1 MRRGLTDRK
10 AQQTSLLRPRRKY
23 NERRR
28 SLLTVRVHYDKLIGL
43 HASAL
48 EAKRMR
54 RGLTNSKASRA
65 EACKPMSLS

>member
-1 MRRGLTDRK
+1 
-10 AQQTSLLRPRRKY
+10 
-23 NERRR
+23 
-28 SLLTVRVHYDKLIGL
+28 L